1 MNKNEFN
8 HSIQIHKGTGDNISG
23 NKNISIENL
32 NIYQEI
38 ASKNIQKNV
47 TQILNDLRDYK
58 IDEAKIKLTTL
69 QSLGCLDE
77 ESSAI
82 IETLSIH
89 ANLIAKENIDNA
101 LSVINRYLSKHK
113 NLLIRD
119 LCLSALIN
127 LSCHQGYHQEAK
139 ERYLN
144 EEHPGEYA
152 KKSYYTFLADT
163 DELIEVFNS
172 EKFSL
177 TENELGGIIGG
188 ALCHNEG
195 EFAYQVSRF
204 LDHNFKSYN
213 SEFSILHSRA
223 VKLNPI
229 LSNTHYWLCS
239 SELRSELMDICNQL
253 IRSFEVSKN
262 RNYRIFNIATP
273 LIHYLRGDHKD
284 LLSLCRKYINE
295 VEKIDNFVAHCIDQN
310 IVIENVGLSEIDSKK
325 IFEDESYRKEKLEK
339 VLRKKQISSKEA
351 FFIGKFASSQQIR
364 NWLEEYGEFS
374 TKDKTESDFNSFYL
388 KTLSVTNNKDLK
400 YINEIRCDFNLLINK
415 YSEIIKEL
423 NPEYILE
430 IAEKLIHIGLAYE
443 SSHLLNL
450 LIPIQDSFWNSQLI
464 YIYINSLYEGQQY
477 SQLSQFL
484 NKVEKKTWNND
495 IFIIK
500 AVITSFEGNLVEAV
514 KIIKE
519 ALNYNILCLK
529 SWEYLVHLNIML
541 KTEKIENILN
551 EIPLELFNE
560 PSKVGNNLLILMAKN
575 NLFNKAEKIIV
586 SWFIQDPNNTFIYL
600 SDFNLNLLNYNIELS
615 SDAINKLLFSGTI
628 NNCLGGITYKLG
640 NKIIT
645 KLIIENP
652 TLNHEI
658 ILDTSSPIAKF
669 LNELSVGERRK
680 HSMGFI
686 EIIEKTTPY
695 ITAAKLANT
704 LRVKLN
710 DGSDGFNYFTY
721 PYDLEEITQYF
732 EGNLYFIENDKN
744 DEIYKNPLI
753 PIIFKT
759 YIMEK
764 QQDPIQAAL
773 NQFTDDKYVKHN
785 LINVGDESAKDIIVD
800 VYTIFYLT
808 LTQLSKNIE
817 KTGLNIKITI
827 ETKLYLENW
836 IEKIESEKY
845 RTFENDDNRKT
856 TVDPS
861 ENIIINYSDM
871 IIEMKHLIKI
881 ADIIYPKLI
890 DVNPVLLFF
899 KKFMDIGTYS
909 TILSAISLDI
919 HLLCIDQVLIKYLQS
934 SNIKIYNPINL
945 FAKLGNSLDFQS
957 KKLGLYLH
965 ASECIP
971 YVPTLDDLYLLA
983 ASQDNS
989 ADIWL
994 VKMLNK
1000 YSGAIGDNF
1009 EEYSKLLATI
1019 LFTFISNGIRQ
1030 GKFLLG
1036 NPKQNFKINNP
1047 FSFGAD
1053 DVFYAC
1059 CNNILKYPSDLESE
1073 EKIVFFL
1080 QCLFTDY
1087 KNIKSLFGDYESIK
1101 LYFKWLLIAGD
1112 SFIFGH
1118 FMSFD
1123 EINNRL
1129 ISIFYN
1135 LEK

>member
-38 ASKNIQKNV
+38 APKSIQKNV

-69 QSLGCLDE
+69 QLLGCLDE

-89 ANLIAKENIDNA
+89 AGFFAEENIDNA
-101 LSVINRYLSKHK
+101 LSVINRYLSKHE

-119 LCLSALIN
+119 LCLSALIK

-152 KKSYYTFLADT
+152 RKSYYHFLADA

-172 EKFSL
+172 KKFSL
-177 TENELGGIIGG
+177 TENELEGIIDG

-195 EFAYQVSRF
+195 EFAYQVAQF
-204 LDHNFKSYN
+204 LDHNYKSYN
-213 SEFSILHSRA
+213 SECLILFSRA

-239 SELRSELMDICNQL
+239 AELQRELMDICNQL
-253 IRSFEVSKN
+253 MHLFEVSEY
-262 RNYRIFNIATP
+262 RNYYIFNIAIP
-273 LIHYLRGDHKD
+273 ISIYLGNEHED
-284 LLSLCRKYINE
+284 LFSLCSKYINK
-295 VEKIDNFVAHCIDQN
+295 VERKNKFAAHFIVQN
-310 IVIENVGLSEIDSKK
+310 IVIDNVDLLEIDSQK
-325 IFEDESYRKEKLEK
+325 ILEDESYKKEKLEK

-351 FFIGKFASSQQIR
+351 SFIGKFASPQQIKD
-364 NWLEEYGEFS
+364 WLEEYGKFS
-374 TKDKTESDFNSFYL
+374 TEDKTVSDFNSFYL
-388 KTLSVTNNKDLK
+388 KTLSVTNHKDLQ
-400 YINEIRCDFNLLINK
+400 YIYEIRCDFNLLINK
-415 YSEIIKEL
+415 YSEIIKES

-430 IAEKLIHIGLAYE
+430 IAKNLIDIDLAYE
-443 SSHLLNL
+443 SSCLLNL

-464 YIYINSLYEGQQY
+464 YIYIHSLYKGQQY
-477 SQLSQFL
+477 LQLSRFL

-500 AVITSFEGNLVEAV
+500 AAITAFEGNLIEAV

-519 ALNYNILCLK
+519 ALNYNKLCLK

-600 SDFNLNLLNYNIELS
+600 SDFNLSLLNYNIELS

-669 LNELSVGERRK
+669 LNELSVGERKK

-817 KTGLNIKITI
+817 KTGLNLKITI
-827 ETKLYLENW
+827 ETKLCLENW
-836 IEKIESEKY
+836 IARIESGKY
-845 RTFENDDNRKT
+845 LTAIFDENRKLT
-856 TVDPS
+856 GITS
-861 ENIIINYSDM
+861 EYMKINYSDM
-871 IIEMKHLIKI
+871 IIEMKHIIKI

-890 DVNPVLLFF
+890 DVDPVLLLF
-899 KKFMDIGTYS
+899 KGIMDIETYS

-919 HLLCIDQVLIKYLQS
+919 HLLCIDQAIIETLQTF
-934 SNIKIYNPINL
+934 NIKIYNPINL

-957 KKLGLYLH
+957 K
-965 ASECIP
+965 
-971 YVPTLDDLYLLA
+971 
-983 ASQDNS
+983 N
-989 ADIWL
+989 
-994 VKMLNK
+994 
-1000 YSGAIGDNF
+1000 
-1009 EEYSKLLATI
+1009 
-1019 LFTFISNGIRQ
+1019 
-1030 GKFLLG
+1030 
-1036 NPKQNFKINNP
+1036 
-1047 FSFGAD
+1047 
-1053 DVFYAC
+1053 
-1059 CNNILKYPSDLESE
+1059 
-1073 EKIVFFL
+1073 
-1080 QCLFTDY
+1080 
-1087 KNIKSLFGDYESIK
+1087 
-1101 LYFKWLLIAGD
+1101 
-1112 SFIFGH
+1112 
-1118 FMSFD
+1118 
-1123 EINNRL
+1123 
-1129 ISIFYN
+1129 
-1135 LEK
+1135 

>member
-1 MNKNEFN
+1 MDKNEFN

-101 LSVINRYLSKHK
+101 LSVINRYLSKYK

-119 LCLSALIN
+119 LCLSALIK
-127 LSCHQGYHQEAK
+127 LSCHQNNDEAVK
-139 ERYLN
+139 ERYLYEKN
-144 EEHPGEYA
+144 PGEYT
-152 KKSYYTFLADT
+152 KKSYYHFLADA
-163 DELIEVFNS
+163 DELLKIFNS

-177 TENELGGIIGG
+177 TENELEGIVYGT
-188 ALCHNEG
+188 LRHNKG
-195 EFAYQVSRF
+195 EFAYQVAQF

-213 SEFSILHSRA
+213 SEFLILYSRA

-229 LSNTHYWLCS
+229 ISNTHYWLCS

-253 IRSFEVSKN
+253 ILSFEASEN
-262 RNYRIFNIATP
+262 RNFRIFNIATP
-273 LIHYLRGDHKD
+273 LIHYLKGDHKD

-310 IVIENVGLSEIDSKK
+310 IVIKNIDISEIDFKK
-325 IFEDESYRKEKLEK
+325 VFEDKSYKNEVVEKL
-339 VLRKKQISSKEA
+339 LRKKQISSKEV
-351 FFIGKFASSQQIR
+351 FLVSRLASSQQIR

-374 TKDKTESDFNSFYL
+374 TKDITESHFNSFYL
-388 KTLSVTNNKDLK
+388 KTLSVTNNKDLQ

-430 IAEKLIHIGLAYE
+430 IAEILFDIGLAYE
-443 SSHLLNL
+443 SSRLLNL

-464 YIYINSLYEGQQY
+464 YIYINSLYTGQQY
-477 SQLSQFL
+477 SQLFGFL

-500 AVITSFEGNLVEAV
+500 AAITSFEGNLVEAV
-514 KIIKE
+514 KIIKQ
-519 ALNYNILCLK
+519 ALNYNKLCLK
-529 SWEYLVHLNIML
+529 SWEYLVHLNISL
-541 KTEKIENILN
+541 RTEKIENILN
-551 EIPLELFNE
+551 DIPLELFNQ
-560 PSKVGNNLLILMAKN
+560 PSEVGNNLLILMAKN

-586 SWFIQDPNNTFIYL
+586 SWFLQDPNKAAFYL
-600 SDFNLNLLNYNIELS
+600 SNFHLSLDINDIELS
-615 SDAINKLLFSGTI
+615 SEPDNKLFVSDKI
-628 NNCLGGITYKLG
+628 NNCLGGITYKLD
-640 NKIIT
+640 NETIT
-645 KLIIENP
+645 RLIVENP
-652 TLNHEI
+652 ALNHEM
-658 ILDTSSPIAKF
+658 ILDASSPIAKF
-669 LNELSVGERRK
+669 LNKLSIGESRK
-680 HSMGFI
+680 YSMNVI
-686 EIIEKTTPY
+686 EILERMTPY
-695 ITAAKLANT
+695 ETAIRIAHE
-704 LRVKLN
+704 LRNKLN
-710 DGSDGFNYFTY
+710 DGSDYFYYFTV
-721 PYDLEEITQYF
+721 PDDPNEMIEFFKEKFTLDKDDQQTEIF
-732 EGNLYFIENDKN
+732 
-744 DEIYKNPLI
+744 KNPFY
-753 PIIFKT
+753 PMIFKS
-759 YIMEK
+759 YFMGK
-764 QQDPIQAAL
+764 VQDPIQAAL
-773 NQFTDDKYVKHN
+773 SQFTDNKYVKHN

-800 VYTIFYLT
+800 IYTICYLT

-817 KTGLNIKITI
+817 QAGLNLKITI

-836 IEKIESEKY
+836 IARIESGKY
-845 RTFENDDNRKT
+845 LTAGVDKNRKLTRT
-856 TVDPS
+856 TS
-861 ENIIINYSDM
+861 EDMIKNFSDM
-871 IIEMKHLIKI
+871 IIEMKHIIKI
-881 ADIIYPKLI
+881 ADIVYPKLI
-890 DVNPVLLFF
+890 DVNPLLLFF
-899 KKFMDIGTYS
+899 KKFMDKGTYL

-983 ASQDNS
+983 VSQDNS

-1036 NPKQNFKINNP
+1036 NPQQNFKINSQ

-1059 CNNILKYPSDLESE
+1059 CNNILKYPIDLESE
-1073 EKIVFFL
+1073 EKIAFFL
-1080 QCLFTDY
+1080 WCLFTDY
-1087 KNIKSLFGDYESIK
+1087 KNIKSFFRDDRSKK
-1101 LYFKWLLIAGD
+1101 LYFEWLLMAGD

-1123 EINNRL
+1123 EINRL
-1129 ISIFYN
+1129 ISNFDN

>member
-89 ANLIAKENIDNA
+89 ADLIAKENIDNA
-101 LSVINRYLSKHK
+101 LSVINRYLTKHK

-119 LCLSALIN
+119 LCLSAFIK
-127 LSCHQGYHQEAK
+127 LSCHQHNDTAAK
-139 ERYLN
+139 ERYLY
-144 EEHPGEYA
+144 EKHPGEYA
-152 KKSYYTFLADT
+152 KKSYYTFLADA
-163 DELIEVFNS
+163 DELIEIFNS

-177 TENELGGIIGG
+177 TENELEGIVYGT
-188 ALCHNEG
+188 LRHNKG
-195 EFAYQVSRF
+195 EFAYQVAQF

-213 SEFSILHSRA
+213 SEFLILCSRA

-262 RNYRIFNIATP
+262 RNFRIFNIATP
-273 LIHYLRGDHKD
+273 LIYYLRGDHKD

-325 IFEDESYRKEKLEK
+325 IFEDESYKKEKLEK

-351 FFIGKFASSQQIR
+351 SFIGKFASSQQIR

-430 IAEKLIHIGLAYE
+430 IAEKLIHIGLVYE

-477 SQLSQFL
+477 LQLSQFL

-645 KLIIENP
+645 KLIIKNP

-658 ILDTSSPIAKF
+658 ILDTSSPMAKF

-710 DGSDGFNYFTY
+710 DGSDCFDYFTV
-721 PYDLEEITQYF
+721 PDDPNEMIEFFKEKFTLDKDDQQTEIF
-732 EGNLYFIENDKN
+732 
-744 DEIYKNPLI
+744 KNPFY
-753 PIIFKT
+753 PMIFKS
-759 YIMEK
+759 YFMGK
-764 QQDPIQAAL
+764 VQDPIQAAL
-773 NQFTDDKYVKHN
+773 SQFTDDKYVKHN

-800 VYTIFYLT
+800 IYTICYLT

-817 KTGLNIKITI
+817 QAGLNLKITI

-836 IEKIESEKY
+836 IARIESGKY
-845 RTFENDDNRKT
+845 LTAWVDKNGKLTRTT
-856 TVDPS
+856 S

-871 IIEMKHLIKI
+871 IIEMKHIIKI
-881 ADIIYPKLI
+881 ADIVYPKLI

-1101 LYFKWLLIAGD
+1101 LYFKWLLIAGS
-1112 SFIFGH
+1112 SFTLGH

>member
-8 HSIQIHKGTGDNISG
+8 HSIQIHKGTGDNIRG

-38 ASKNIQKNV
+38 APKSIQKNV

-89 ANLIAKENIDNA
+89 ADLIAKENIDNA

-325 IFEDESYRKEKLEK
+325 IFEDESYRKEELEK
-339 VLRKKQISSKEA
+339 VLRKMQISQKEV
-351 FFIGKFASSQQIR
+351 FLISRLASSQQIR

-477 SQLSQFL
+477 
-484 NKVEKKTWNND
+484 
-495 IFIIK
+495 
-500 AVITSFEGNLVEAV
+500 
-514 KIIKE
+514 
-519 ALNYNILCLK
+519 
-529 SWEYLVHLNIML
+529 
-541 KTEKIENILN
+541 
-551 EIPLELFNE
+551 
-560 PSKVGNNLLILMAKN
+560 
-575 NLFNKAEKIIV
+575 
-586 SWFIQDPNNTFIYL
+586 
-600 SDFNLNLLNYNIELS
+600 
-615 SDAINKLLFSGTI
+615 
-628 NNCLGGITYKLG
+628 
-640 NKIIT
+640 
-645 KLIIENP
+645 
-652 TLNHEI
+652 
-658 ILDTSSPIAKF
+658 
-669 LNELSVGERRK
+669 
-680 HSMGFI
+680 
-686 EIIEKTTPY
+686 
-695 ITAAKLANT
+695 
-704 LRVKLN
+704 
-710 DGSDGFNYFTY
+710 
-721 PYDLEEITQYF
+721 
-732 EGNLYFIENDKN
+732 
-744 DEIYKNPLI
+744 
-753 PIIFKT
+753 
-759 YIMEK
+759 
-764 QQDPIQAAL
+764 
-773 NQFTDDKYVKHN
+773 
-785 LINVGDESAKDIIVD
+785 
-800 VYTIFYLT
+800 
-808 LTQLSKNIE
+808 
-817 KTGLNIKITI
+817 
-827 ETKLYLENW
+827 
-836 IEKIESEKY
+836 
-845 RTFENDDNRKT
+845 
-856 TVDPS
+856 
-861 ENIIINYSDM
+861 
-871 IIEMKHLIKI
+871 
-881 ADIIYPKLI
+881 
-890 DVNPVLLFF
+890 
-899 KKFMDIGTYS
+899 
-909 TILSAISLDI
+909 
-919 HLLCIDQVLIKYLQS
+919 
-934 SNIKIYNPINL
+934 
-945 FAKLGNSLDFQS
+945 
-957 KKLGLYLH
+957 
-965 ASECIP
+965 
-971 YVPTLDDLYLLA
+971 
-983 ASQDNS
+983 
-989 ADIWL
+989 
-994 VKMLNK
+994 
-1000 YSGAIGDNF
+1000 
-1009 EEYSKLLATI
+1009 
-1019 LFTFISNGIRQ
+1019 
-1030 GKFLLG
+1030 
-1036 NPKQNFKINNP
+1036 
-1047 FSFGAD
+1047 
-1053 DVFYAC
+1053 
-1059 CNNILKYPSDLESE
+1059 
-1073 EKIVFFL
+1073 
-1080 QCLFTDY
+1080 
-1087 KNIKSLFGDYESIK
+1087 
-1101 LYFKWLLIAGD
+1101 
-1112 SFIFGH
+1112 
-1118 FMSFD
+1118 
-1123 EINNRL
+1123 
-1129 ISIFYN
+1129 
-1135 LEK
+1135 

>member
-32 NIYQEI
+32 NIYQGI
-38 ASKNIQKNV
+38 APKSIQKNV

-101 LSVINRYLSKHK
+101 LSVINTYLSKHE

-119 LCLSALIN
+119 LCLSALIK

-144 EEHPGEYA
+144 EEHPDEYA
-152 KKSYYTFLADT
+152 RKSYYHFLADA

-172 EKFSL
+172 KKFSL
-177 TENELGGIIGG
+177 TENELEGIIDG

-195 EFAYQVSRF
+195 EFAYQVAQF

-213 SEFSILHSRA
+213 SEFLILYSRA

-229 LSNTHYWLCS
+229 ISNTHYWLCS
-239 SELRSELMDICNQL
+239 AEVRSELMDICNQL
-253 IRSFEVSKN
+253 IRSFELSEN
-262 RNYRIFNIATP
+262 RNFRIFNIATP

-284 LLSLCRKYINE
+284 LLSLCSKHINK

-310 IVIENVGLSEIDSKK
+310 IVIKKVDISDIDFKK
-325 IFEDESYRKEKLEK
+325 VFDDKSYTNEQLEK
-339 VLRKKQISSKEA
+339 VLRRNQISPKEV
-351 FFIGKFASSQQIR
+351 FLISRFASSQQIK

-374 TKDKTESDFNSFYL
+374 TKDITESDFNSFYL
-388 KTLSVTNNKDLK
+388 KTLSVTNNKDLQ
-400 YINEIRCDFNLLINK
+400 YINEIRCDFKLLINK
-415 YSEIIKEL
+415 YSEIIKEF

-430 IAEKLIHIGLAYE
+430 IAKELFHIGLAYE

-477 SQLSQFL
+477 SQLSWLL
-484 NKVEKKTWNND
+484 NKVEKKTWNNN

-500 AVITSFEGNLVEAV
+500 AAITSFEGNLVEAV
-514 KIIKE
+514 NIIKE
-519 ALNYNILCLK
+519 ALNYNKSCLT
-529 SWEYLVHLNIML
+529 SWEYLINLSIIL
-541 KTEKIENILN
+541 KAEKIENILN
-551 EIPLELFNE
+551 DIPLELFNE

-586 SWFIQDPNNTFIYL
+586 SWFLQDPNKAAFYL
-600 SDFNLNLLNYNIELS
+600 SNFHLSLGINDNELS
-615 SDAINKLLFSGTI
+615 SEPDNKLLVSDKI
-628 NNCLGGITYKLG
+628 NNCLGGITYKLD

-645 KLIIENP
+645 RLIVENP
-652 TLNHEI
+652 ALNHEM
-658 ILDTSSPIAKF
+658 ILDASSPIAKF
-669 LNELSVGERRK
+669 LNQLSIGESRK
-680 HSMGFI
+680 YSMNVI
-686 EIIEKTTPY
+686 EILERMTPY
-695 ITAAKLANT
+695 ETAIRIAHE
-704 LRVKLN
+704 LRNKLN
-710 DGSDGFNYFTY
+710 DGSDCFYYFTV
-721 PYDLEEITQYF
+721 PDDPNEMIEFFKEKFTLDKDDQQTEIF
-732 EGNLYFIENDKN
+732 
-744 DEIYKNPLI
+744 KNPFY
-753 PIIFKT
+753 PMIFKS
-759 YIMEK
+759 YFMGK
-764 QQDPIQAAL
+764 VQDPIQAAL
-773 NQFTDDKYVKHN
+773 SQFTDNKYVKHN

-800 VYTIFYLT
+800 IYTICYLT

-817 KTGLNIKITI
+817 QAGLNLKITI

-836 IEKIESEKY
+836 IARIESGKY
-845 RTFENDDNRKT
+845 LTAGVDKNGKLTRTT
-856 TVDPS
+856 S
-861 ENIIINYSDM
+861 EDIIKNFSDM
-871 IIEMKHLIKI
+871 IIEMKHIIKI
-881 ADIIYPKLI
+881 ADIVYPKLI
-890 DVNPVLLFF
+890 DVNPLLLFF
-899 KKFMDIGTYS
+899 KKFMDKVTYL

-919 HLLCIDQVLIKYLQS
+919 HLLCIDQVFIKYLQS

-945 FAKLGNSLDFQS
+945 FAKLGNSLDFKS

-965 ASECIP
+965 VSEYIP
-971 YVPTLDDLYLLA
+971 YVSTLDDFYLLA
-983 ASQDNS
+983 ESQDNF

-994 VKMLNK
+994 VKMINK
-1000 YSGAIGDNF
+1000 YPQAISNNF
-1009 EEYSKLLATI
+1009 KGYAKFLALI
-1019 LFTFISNGIRQ
+1019 LSTFISNGIRQ
-1030 GKFLLG
+1030 GKFVLG
-1036 NPKQNFKINNP
+1036 NSKQNFKINSP

-1059 CNNILKYPSDLESE
+1059 CNNILKYPSDLKSE
-1073 EKIVFFL
+1073 EKIAFFL
-1080 QCLFTDY
+1080 WCLIKSY
-1087 KNIKSLFGDYESIK
+1087 KNSESLFE
-1101 LYFKWLLIAGD
+1101 WLSIAGS
-1112 SFIFGH
+1112 SFILGH

-1123 EINNRL
+1123 EINRL
-1129 ISIFYN
+1129 ISNFDN

>member
-38 ASKNIQKNV
+38 APKSIQKNV

-89 ANLIAKENIDNA
+89 ADLIAEENIDNA
-101 LSVINRYLSKHK
+101 LSVINRYLSKYE
-113 NLLIRD
+113 NSLIKD
-119 LCLSALIN
+119 LCLSAFIK
-127 LSCHQGYHQEAK
+127 LSCHQHNDTAAK
-139 ERYLN
+139 ERYLY
-144 EEHPGEYA
+144 EKHPGEYA
-152 KKSYYTFLADT
+152 KKSYYHFLADA
-163 DELIEVFNS
+163 DELLKIFNS

-177 TENELGGIIGG
+177 TENELEGIVYGT
-188 ALCHNEG
+188 LRHNKG
-195 EFAYQVSRF
+195 EFAYQVAQF

-213 SEFSILHSRA
+213 SEFLILYSRA

-229 LSNTHYWLCS
+229 ISNTHYWLCS

-262 RNYRIFNIATP
+262 RNFRIFNIATP

-310 IVIENVGLSEIDSKK
+310 IVIKNIDISEIDFKK
-325 IFEDESYRKEKLEK
+325 VFEDKSYKNEVVEK
-339 VLRKKQISSKEA
+339 VLRKKQISSKEV
-351 FFIGKFASSQQIR
+351 FLVSRFASSQQIR
-364 NWLEEYGEFS
+364 NWLQEYGDFS
-374 TKDKTESDFNSFYL
+374 TEDKTESDFNSFYL

-400 YINEIRCDFNLLINK
+400 YINDIRCDFNLLINK

-430 IAEKLIHIGLAYE
+430 IAEILFDIGLAYE
-443 SSHLLNL
+443 SSRLLNL

-464 YIYINSLYEGQQY
+464 YIYINSLYIGQQY
-477 SQLSQFL
+477 SQLFGFL

-500 AVITSFEGNLVEAV
+500 AGFTSLEGNLVEAV

-529 SWEYLVHLNIML
+529 SWEYLVHLNIRL
-541 KTEKIENILN
+541 RTEKIENILN
-551 EIPLELFNE
+551 DIPLELFNE

-586 SWFIQDPNNTFIYL
+586 SWFLQDPNRTAIYL
-600 SDFNLNLLNYNIELS
+600 SNFHLSLGINDIELS
-615 SDAINKLLFSGTI
+615 SEPDNKLFVSDKI
-628 NNCLGGITYKLG
+628 NNCLGGITYKLD
-640 NKIIT
+640 NETIT
-645 KLIIENP
+645 RLIVENP
-652 TLNHEI
+652 ALNHEM
-658 ILDTSSPIAKF
+658 ILDASSPIAKF
-669 LNELSVGERRK
+669 LNKLSIGESRK
-680 HSMGFI
+680 YSMNVI
-686 EIIEKTTPY
+686 EILERMTPY
-695 ITAAKLANT
+695 ETAIRIAHE
-704 LRVKLN
+704 LRNKLN
-710 DGSDGFNYFTY
+710 DGSDCFYYFTV
-721 PYDLEEITQYF
+721 PDDPNEMIEFFKEKFTLDKDDQQTEIF
-732 EGNLYFIENDKN
+732 
-744 DEIYKNPLI
+744 KNPFY
-753 PIIFKT
+753 PMIFKS
-759 YIMEK
+759 YFMGK
-764 QQDPIQAAL
+764 VQDPIQAAL
-773 NQFTDDKYVKHN
+773 SQFTDNKYVKHN

-800 VYTIFYLT
+800 IYTICYLT

-817 KTGLNIKITI
+817 QAGLNLKITI

-836 IEKIESEKY
+836 IARIESGKY
-845 RTFENDDNRKT
+845 LTAGVDKNGKLTRTT
-856 TVDPS
+856 S
-861 ENIIINYSDM
+861 EDMIKNFSDM
-871 IIEMKHLIKI
+871 IIEMKHIIKI
-881 ADIIYPKLI
+881 ADIVYPKLI
-890 DVNPVLLFF
+890 DVNPLLLFF
-899 KKFMDIGTYS
+899 KKFMDKGTYL

-919 HLLCIDQVLIKYLQS
+919 HLLCIDQELIKYLQS

-983 ASQDNS
+983 VSQDNS

-1030 GKFLLG
+1030 EKFLLG

-1053 DVFYAC
+1053 NVFYAC